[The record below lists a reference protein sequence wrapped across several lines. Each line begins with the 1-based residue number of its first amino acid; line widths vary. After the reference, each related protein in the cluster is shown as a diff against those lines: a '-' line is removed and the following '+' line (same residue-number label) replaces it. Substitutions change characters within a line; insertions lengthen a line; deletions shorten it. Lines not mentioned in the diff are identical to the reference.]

1 LVSIESQFLETED
14 LSAYQGK
21 WVAILDRKI
30 IAVGDTM
37 KEAYEKALSTS
48 PTRTPLFHR
57 IPKKGETDTFIL

>member
-1 LVSIESQFLETED
+1 VESQFLETED

-30 IAVGDTM
+30 IASGSTI
-37 KEAYEKALSTS
+37 KEVYEKALSSS
-48 PTRTPLFHR
+48 PTRTPLFQR